1 MPKFSIHGVR
11 RSKRSPLAASGF
23 SGPDVMETSMRK
35 LLTFLIALGIA
46 GLSQPASAQ
55 MMMTGVGSTRAPAA
69 PIIDEQFTTGKH
81 ISQGRSRLIWSITRS
96 TTKFVTDA
104 SGVLHSIAINTLP
117 ISSAGMLVEPA
128 ATNLVTHS
136 QTFSTWAGFNAAAT
150 DNSGTAPDGT
160 TTASLMTLTASG
172 GQISSGWFRIWFT
185 DGTTAAH
192 ALRVYG
198 QNSGDN
204 VYIWQGDAE
213 LGTVAPTSTIITT
226 TASATR
232 SADSIV
238 IQYTGI
244 VRMIFTFDD
253 NSTQT
258 ITGINP
264 ATNYITQFQRT
275 STAR

>member
-11 RSKRSPLAASGF
+11 RSKRSPLAASGL
-23 SGPDVMETSMRK
+23 SGPDVMETLMRK

-69 PIIDEQFTTGKH
+69 PIIDEQFTTGTYFPGP
-81 ISQGRSRLIWSITRS
+81 ITSDLVGTRS

-150 DNSGTAPDGT
+150 DNSGP
-160 TTASLMTLTASG
+160 
-172 GQISSGWFRIWFT
+172 R
-185 DGTTAAH
+185 
-192 ALRVYG
+192 
-198 QNSGDN
+198 
-204 VYIWQGDAE
+204 
-213 LGTVAPTSTIITT
+213 
-226 TASATR
+226 
-232 SADSIV
+232 
-238 IQYTGI
+238 
-244 VRMIFTFDD
+244 
-253 NSTQT
+253 
-258 ITGINP
+258 
-264 ATNYITQFQRT
+264 ITQFQRT
-275 STAR
+275 STVR